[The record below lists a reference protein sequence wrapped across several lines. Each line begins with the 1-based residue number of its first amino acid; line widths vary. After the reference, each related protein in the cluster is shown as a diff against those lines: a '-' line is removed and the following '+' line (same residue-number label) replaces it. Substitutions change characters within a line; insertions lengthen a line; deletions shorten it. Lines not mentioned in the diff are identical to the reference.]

1 MSNLQQIGVNL
12 SQGQKQKL
20 ARAYRNNEGVTI
32 RLANHSLS
40 GSDVLMV
47 PANTARKLVKNRN
60 GGKGMQITITKS
72 NIRKQSGSGIFSA
85 VLPALRAVAPTIGKT
100 LGLSALAGAASEG
113 ESQIIKKITGGQLFQ
128 IPHKDLGALALA
140 AHLLTGKQRRDLVNA
155 DKSKKD
161 MLFRVTPKQVGNGIG
176 SILVGIGIPLALD
189 VIKGIT
195 DRGAPRMGN
204 RGGGSPRIGAP
215 PPFIGTWG
223 RGKKKKT
230 RGKGLL
236 LGKNSPFRNI
246 PLVGTFYK
254 RRRLC
259 WRSPEW
265 FLF

>member
-40 GSDVLMV
+40 SSDVLMV

-60 GGKGMQITITKS
+60 GDKGMQITITKS
-72 NIRKQSGSGIFSA
+72 NIRKQSCGGIFSA

-128 IPHKDLGALALA
+128 IPHKNLGALALA

-176 SILVGIGIPLALD
+176 SILASIGIPLALD

-223 RGKKKKT
+223 RGKEKKKT

-246 PLVGTFYK
+246 PLVGDI
-254 RRRLC
+254 L
-259 WRSPEW
+259 
-265 FLF
+265 